1 MSDGM
6 YADVE
11 GIIRRQ
17 MVLFFLIDTSGSM
30 VGTKIGAVNTAIRE
44 VIPDLREVGGAD
56 VDLKIAVLE
65 FSSGCKWQNPNGPV
79 SVDSFSWTN
88 LSADGVTDM
97 GAAFHELNDKLSRNS
112 FLKAPS
118 ASVAPVI
125 MLLSDGQ
132 PVDDWEGGLA
142 LLKNNN
148 WYKSA
153 VKVAIAI
160 GSDADSEVLAEFTGD
175 ENTVIAAYKPEILK
189 KMIRKVSVTSSQ
201 IGSRSQPL
209 QEGEVVTRQDT
220 MADELKNI
228 TQTDPDFA
236 SADTEEGW

>member
-1 MSDGM
+1 
-6 YADVE
+6 
-11 GIIRRQ
+11 

-30 VGTKIGAVNTAIRE
+30 AGTKIGAVNTAIRE

-65 FSSGCKWQNPNGPV
+65 FSSGCAWQNANGPV
-79 SVDSFSWTN
+79 SVDTLSWSN
-88 LSADGVTDM
+88 LTADGVTDL
-97 GAAFHELNDKLSRNS
+97 GAAFYELNDKLSRNS

-118 ASVAPVI
+118 ASVAPVL

-132 PVDDWEGGLA
+132 PVDDWQSGLA

-160 GSDADSEVLAEFTGD
+160 GGDADPEVLAEFTGD
-175 ENTVIAAYKPEILK
+175 ADTVITAYKPEILK

-209 QEGEVVTRQDT
+209 QEGEVITRQDT

-228 TQTDPDFA
+228 TQADPDFA
-236 SADTEEGW
+236 SADTREGW